1 MASDLGDA
9 SVLEPPPVPPLETW
23 APSRKGN
30 RKGGLPEAKR
40 KGRAKRLNKDAEELL
55 SSLQRLDLTTE
66 CTVPVGTGLVWDER
80 MTEFRCL
87 WDESFP
93 ECPERL
99 VAIRGKLLQW
109 DLLERCVLV
118 TAQEISEEE
127 ILLAHSQEYL
137 DLMKS
142 TEAMSEAELK
152 SLSDTYDSV
161 YLHPNSYHC
170 ACLAAGSVLQLVE
183 KVWSGELRNGLA
195 VVRPPGHHAQ
205 RNKMDGYC
213 MFNNV
218 GIAAQYARQKLG
230 VERVLIVDWDVHHG
244 QGTQYLFEDNPSVLY
259 FSIHRYE
266 GGSFWPHLP
275 ESDSHAMGRGRGE
288 GYNINVPWNQVGM
301 RDADYLSAFL
311 HILLPVALEFQPQL
325 VLVAAGFDSV
335 IGDPKG
341 EMAAT
346 SACFAHLTHLL
357 MPLSGGKVVLSLEG
371 GYNLQ
376 SLAEGTCT
384 VLKTLLGDPC
394 PLLESPLAP
403 CRSALR
409 SVSRTLAAHGKHWK
423 SLRRIGVD
431 APQQNGGEV
440 RAALPS
446 PRALPGAVILSRS
459 ATEPM
464 RLRPASCTGL
474 VYDEK
479 MMEHYNMWDSQHPE
493 LPQRVSRIF
502 QRHGELRLTERCS
515 RLPARLASE
524 EELRMCHSP
533 AYVETVKS
541 TAAMKPRDLHR
552 QGDRYN
558 SIYICASSYECARL
572 AAGSA
577 FSAVEAVLSGEV
589 QNAVAIVRP
598 PGHHAEPDVACG
610 FCFFNSVALAARY
623 AQRLAR
629 RPMRVLILDWDVHH
643 GNGTQ
648 HMFEDDPSVL
658 YVSLHRYDNGTFFP
672 TSEDADYTRVGAGPG
687 EGFTLNVPWNC
698 PRMGDPEY
706 LAAFHQIVMPVCYEF
721 NPELV
726 LVSAGFDAARGD
738 PLGGC
743 LVSPECYAHMTHM
756 LLGLAGGKV
765 AVVLEGGYNLES
777 ISESMTMCTR
787 SLLGD
792 PPPPLGRLKAP
803 HPSALQ
809 SLARVAAVH
818 RKYWACLRLEVPAP
832 LWEKPRTRAAKG
844 TPVPGEMPPE
854 PPQELLRSP
863 TAQPVEEMVDEAEA
877 ALGSLQL
884 EDNPAEEGETA
895 SSSLSPDSSP
905 VGQEARGCPEGAEP
919 AEDPQRDGTSAGSS
933 SGEVESPDNEA
944 EVSPPD
950 LSSTPNENHLL
961 DEATGGFSPPG
972 SSQKEEDLADGGQ
985 FYAVTPLPWCP
996 HLDAVLPVPPTGLN
1010 VLESC
1015 AECGSKAENWVCLVC
1030 YKVCC
1035 GRYINQHMVA
1045 HNSES
1050 GHPLVLSFAD
1060 LSAWCYECQA
1070 YIHHQIL
1077 FEAKSQAHKVKFGVD
1092 MMIPAHKENS
1102 LDLPPTPTEN
1112 HLLDE
1117 ATGGSSPPG
1126 SSQKEEDLA
1135 DGGQFYA
1142 VTPLPWCPHLDA
1154 VLPVPPTGLN
1164 VLESCAECGSK
1175 AENWVCL
1182 VCYKVCCGRYI
1193 NQHMVAHNS
1202 ESGHPLVL
1210 SFADL
1215 SAWCYE
1221 CQAYIHHQT
1230 LFEAKS
1236 QAHKVKFGVDMMI
1249 SA

>member
-1 MASDLGDA
+1 MASDVGDA
-9 SVLEPPPVPPLETW
+9 QIIEPPSVSPLETR
-23 APSRKGN
+23 APMRKTKK
-30 RKGGLPEAKR
+30 KGGLPDAKR
-40 KGRAKRLNKDAEELL
+40 KGRAKRLNKDAEDLL
-55 SSLQRLDLTTE
+55 SSMQRLDLTTE
-66 CTVPVGTGLVWDER
+66 CATPVGTGLVWDER
-80 MTEFRCL
+80 MTQFHCT

-99 VAIRGKLLQW
+99 VAIRDKLLQCG
-109 DLLERCVLV
+109 LLERCIPVE
-118 TAQEISEEE
+118 AQEISEEE
-127 ILLAHSQEYL
+127 ILLVHSPEYL
-137 DLMKS
+137 ALMKS
-142 TEAMSEAELK
+142 TETMSEAELR

-161 YLHPNSYHC
+161 YLHPNSYRC

-183 KVWSGELRNGLA
+183 KVLAGKLRNGLA
-195 VVRPPGHHAQ
+195 LVRPPGHHAQ
-205 RNKMDGYC
+205 CDKMDGYC

-244 QGTQYLFEDNPSVLY
+244 QGTQYLFEDNPSILY

-266 GGSFWPHLP
+266 GGSFWPHLLD
-275 ESDSHAMGRGRGE
+275 SDSHAVGRGRGE
-288 GYNINVPWNQVGM
+288 GYNINLPWNQIGM

-341 EMAAT
+341 EMSAT
-346 SACFAHLTHLL
+346 PACFAHLTHLL
-357 MPLSGGKVVLSLEG
+357 MPLSGGKLVLSLEG

-376 SLAEGTCT
+376 SLAEGTCA
-384 VLKTLLGDPC
+384 VLKALLGDPC
-394 PLLESPLAP
+394 PLLESPLTP
-403 CRSALR
+403 CASALC
-409 SVSRTLAAHGKHWK
+409 SISQTLAVHSKYWK
-423 SLRRIGVD
+423 NLRRTSTDV
-431 APQQNGGEV
+431 PRENGGEAGTV
-440 RAALPS
+440 FPPGHPLPAAE
-446 PRALPGAVILSRS
+446 ILSKS
-459 ATEPM
+459 AAELMLP
-464 RLRPASCTGL
+464 RPPSCTGL

-479 MMEHYNMWDSQHPE
+479 MTEHYNMWDSQHPE

-502 QRHGELRLTERCS
+502 QRHGELRLTERCC

-524 EELRMCHSP
+524 EELRMCHSL

-552 QGDRYN
+552 QGDQYN
-558 SIYICASSYECARL
+558 SIFICASSYECARL

-577 FSAVEAVLSGEV
+577 FSAVEAVLSGQV

-598 PGHHAEPDVACG
+598 PGHHAESDTACG

-623 AQRLAR
+623 AQRLAG
-629 RPMRVLILDWDVHH
+629 RPMRVMILDWDVHH

-672 TSEDADYTRVGAGPG
+672 TSEDADYDRVGLGPG

-706 LAAFHQIVMPVCYEF
+706 LAAFHQIVMPVSYEF

-743 LVSPECYAHMTHM
+743 LVTPECYAHMTHL

-792 PPPPLGRLKAP
+792 PLPPLGRLKAP

-809 SLARVAAVH
+809 SLANAAAVH
-818 RKYWACLRLEVPAP
+818 RKYWASLRLEVPAP
-832 LWEKPRTRAAKG
+832 LWEKPRTRAGKG
-844 TPVPGEMPPE
+844 TPIPDEIPPE
-854 PPQELLRSP
+854 APQKLLQSP
-863 TAQPVEEMVDEAEA
+863 SAQPVNTLNDAVL
-877 ALGSLQL
+877 ALSSLQL
-884 EDNPAEEGETA
+884 EDRLVEEAETA

-905 VGQEARGCPEGAEP
+905 VGEEVGASPGEAEP
-919 AEDPQRDGTSAGSS
+919 AVDAQKEGMSTGSS
-933 SGEVESPDNEA
+933 TGGAESPGKEA
-944 EVSPPD
+944 EVSPPASPPM
-950 LSSTPNENHLL
+950 LAEVILL
-961 DEATGGFSPPG
+961 DEAAGGC
-972 SSQKEEDLADGGQ
+972 SSSCDPLEEDLADEGL

-996 HLDAVLPVPPTGLN
+996 HLDSVLPVPSLGLN
-1010 VLESC
+1010 VLEPC
-1015 AECGSKAENWVCLVC
+1015 AECGSMAENWVCLIC

-1035 GRYINQHMVA
+1035 GRYIKQHMVA

-1060 LSAWCYECQA
+1060 LSVWCYGCQA
-1070 YIHHQIL
+1070 YVHHPIL
-1077 FEAKSQAHKVKFGVD
+1077 FEAKSQAHRLKFGMD
-1092 MMIPAHKENS
+1092 M
-1102 LDLPPTPTEN
+1102 
-1112 HLLDE
+1112 
-1117 ATGGSSPPG
+1117 
-1126 SSQKEEDLA
+1126 
-1135 DGGQFYA
+1135 A
-1142 VTPLPWCPHLDA
+1142 VP
-1154 VLPVPPTGLN
+1154 
-1164 VLESCAECGSK
+1164 S
-1175 AENWVCL
+1175 
-1182 VCYKVCCGRYI
+1182 
-1193 NQHMVAHNS
+1193 
-1202 ESGHPLVL
+1202 
-1210 SFADL
+1210 
-1215 SAWCYE
+1215 
-1221 CQAYIHHQT
+1221 
-1230 LFEAKS
+1230 
-1236 QAHKVKFGVDMMI
+1236 
-1249 SA
+1249 

>member
-1 MASDLGDA
+1 MASDLGNACILDPP
-9 SVLEPPPVPPLETW
+9 SVPHVEPQVPQ
-23 APSRKGN
+23 KKIN

-40 KGRAKRLNKDAEELL
+40 KGRAKRQNKDAEELL
-55 SSLQRLDLTTE
+55 MGMQRLDLITE
-66 CTVPVGTGLVWDER
+66 CTVPVGTGLVLDER
-80 MTEFRCL
+80 MTKFYCP

-99 VAIRGKLLQW
+99 VAIQDKLLQCG
-109 DLLERCVLV
+109 LLERCVSVL
-118 TAQEISEEE
+118 AQEISEEE

-137 DLMKS
+137 ALMKS
-142 TEAMSEAELK
+142 TKTMSEDELR

-170 ACLAAGSVLQLVE
+170 ACLAAGSVLQLVK
-183 KVWSGELRNGLA
+183 KVLSGELRNGLA

-205 RNKMDGYC
+205 HNKMDGYC
-213 MFNNV
+213 MFNSV

-266 GGSFWPHLP
+266 GGNFWPHLL
-275 ESDSHAMGRGRGE
+275 ESDSHAVGRGRGE
-288 GYNINVPWNQVGM
+288 GYNINVPWDQIGM

-341 EMAAT
+341 EMST
-346 SACFAHLTHLL
+346 TPGCFAHLTHLL
-357 MPLSGGKVVLSLEG
+357 MLLSGGKLVLSLEG

-384 VLKTLLGDPC
+384 VLKALLGDPC
-394 PLLESPLAP
+394 PLLESPLTP
-403 CRSALR
+403 CSSALL
-409 SVSRTLAAHGKHWK
+409 SVSQTLAVHSKYWK
-423 SLRRIGVD
+423 SLRRISVD
-431 APQQNGGEV
+431 VPQANGGELSEV
-440 RAALPS
+440 LQPAS
-446 PRALPGAVILSRS
+446 PASLNEILSKSAAELMRS
-459 ATEPM
+459 QPPS
-464 RLRPASCTGL
+464 RTGL

-479 MMEHYNMWDSQHPE
+479 MTEHYNMWDSQHPE

-502 QRHGELRLTERCS
+502 QRHGELRLTERCC

-524 EELRMCHSP
+524 EELRMCHSL

-541 TAAMKPRDLHR
+541 TATMKPRDLHR
-552 QGDRYN
+552 QGDQYN
-558 SIYICASSYECARL
+558 SIYICTSSYECARL

-577 FSAVEAVLSGEV
+577 FSAVEAVLSQKV

-598 PGHHAEPDVACG
+598 PGHHAESDTACG

-623 AQRLAR
+623 AQRLAG
-629 RPMRVLILDWDVHH
+629 RPMRVMILDWDVHH

-648 HMFEDDPSVL
+648 HMFENDPSVL
-658 YVSLHRYDNGTFFP
+658 YVSIHRYDNGTFFP
-672 TSEDADYTRVGAGPG
+672 TSDDADYDRVGLGPG
-687 EGFTLNVPWNC
+687 KGFTLNVPWNC

-706 LAAFHQIVMPVCYEF
+706 LAAFHQIVMPVGYEF

-743 LVSPECYAHMTHM
+743 LVTPECYAYMTHL

-765 AVVLEGGYNLES
+765 VVVLEGGYNLES

-792 PPPPLGRLKAP
+792 PPPTMGRLKVP

-809 SLARVAAVH
+809 SLACVASVH
-818 RKYWACLRLEVPAP
+818 RKYWTSLRLEVPAP
-832 LWEKPRTRAAKG
+832 LWEKPRTRAGKG
-844 TPVPGEMPPE
+844 TPIADEFPIK
-854 PPQELLRSP
+854 PPQELFQSP
-863 TAQPVEEMVDEAEA
+863 ITQPGKTDDDVVLALSSLQIEDKPVEEGD
-877 ALGSLQL
+877 
-884 EDNPAEEGETA
+884 TA
-895 SSSLSPDSSP
+895 SSSLSPASSS
-905 VGQEARGCPEGAEP
+905 VGEEAQPKVGGSSEETEP
-919 AEDPQRDGTSAGSS
+919 ADDSQRESMSTGSS
-933 SGEVESPDNEA
+933 SGDVESSDKEA
-944 EVSPPD
+944 EVSPPNQPPQ
-950 LSSTPNENHLL
+950 TVEVEIELL
-961 DEATGGFSPPG
+961 DEATGGC
-972 SSQKEEDLADGGQ
+972 SSFCKKLEDNLEDGGL

-996 HLDAVLPVPPTGLN
+996 HLESVLPVPPAGLS
-1010 VLESC
+1010 VLEPCS
-1015 AECGSKAENWVCLVC
+1015 ECGSIAENWVCLVC

-1035 GRYINQHMVA
+1035 GRYINQHMLA

-1070 YIHHQIL
+1070 YVHH
-1077 FEAKSQAHKVKFGVD
+1077 
-1092 MMIPAHKENS
+1092 P
-1102 LDLPPTPTEN
+1102 
-1112 HLLDE
+1112 
-1117 ATGGSSPPG
+1117 
-1126 SSQKEEDLA
+1126 
-1135 DGGQFYA
+1135 
-1142 VTPLPWCPHLDA
+1142 
-1154 VLPVPPTGLN
+1154 
-1164 VLESCAECGSK
+1164 
-1175 AENWVCL
+1175 
-1182 VCYKVCCGRYI
+1182 
-1193 NQHMVAHNS
+1193 
-1202 ESGHPLVL
+1202 
-1210 SFADL
+1210 
-1215 SAWCYE
+1215 
-1221 CQAYIHHQT
+1221 T

-1236 QAHKVKFGVDMMI
+1236 LAHKMKFGVDMAAP
-1249 SA
+1249 S

>member
-1 MASDLGDA
+1 MASDVGDA
-9 SVLEPPPVPPLETW
+9 QIIEPPSVSPLETR
-23 APSRKGN
+23 APTRKTKK
-30 RKGGLPEAKR
+30 KGGLPDAKR
-40 KGRAKRLNKDAEELL
+40 KGRAKRLNKDAEDLL
-55 SSLQRLDLTTE
+55 SSMQRLDLTTE
-66 CTVPVGTGLVWDER
+66 CATPVGTGLVWDER
-80 MTEFRCL
+80 MTQFHCT

-99 VAIRGKLLQW
+99 VAIRDKLLQCG
-109 DLLERCVLV
+109 LLERCIPVE
-118 TAQEISEEE
+118 AQEISEEE
-127 ILLAHSQEYL
+127 ILLVHSPEYL
-137 DLMKS
+137 ALMKS
-142 TEAMSEAELK
+142 TETMSEAELR

-161 YLHPNSYHC
+161 YLHPNSYRC

-183 KVWSGELRNGLA
+183 KVLAGKLRNGLA
-195 VVRPPGHHAQ
+195 LVRPPGHHAQ
-205 RNKMDGYC
+205 RDKMDGYC

-244 QGTQYLFEDNPSVLY
+244 QGTQYLFEDNPSILY

-266 GGSFWPHLP
+266 GGSFWPHLLD
-275 ESDSHAMGRGRGE
+275 SDSHAVGRGRGE
-288 GYNINVPWNQVGM
+288 GYNINLPWNQIGM

-341 EMAAT
+341 EMSAT
-346 SACFAHLTHLL
+346 PACFAHLTHLL
-357 MPLSGGKVVLSLEG
+357 MPLSGGKLVLSLEG

-376 SLAEGTCT
+376 SLAEGTCA
-384 VLKTLLGDPC
+384 VLKALLGDPC
-394 PLLESPLAP
+394 PLLESPLTP
-403 CRSALR
+403 CASALC
-409 SVSRTLAAHGKHWK
+409 SISQTLAVHSKYWK
-423 SLRRIGVD
+423 NLRRTSTDV
-431 APQQNGGEV
+431 PRENGGEAGTV
-440 RAALPS
+440 FPPGHPLPAAE
-446 PRALPGAVILSRS
+446 ILSKS
-459 ATEPM
+459 AAELMLP
-464 RLRPASCTGL
+464 RPPSCTGL

-479 MMEHYNMWDSQHPE
+479 MTEHYNMWDSQHPE

-502 QRHGELRLTERCS
+502 QRHGELRLTERCC

-524 EELRMCHSP
+524 EELRMCHSL

-552 QGDRYN
+552 QGDQYN
-558 SIYICASSYECARL
+558 SIFICASSYECARL

-577 FSAVEAVLSGEV
+577 FSAVEAVLSGQV

-598 PGHHAEPDVACG
+598 PGHHAESDTACG

-623 AQRLAR
+623 AQRLAG
-629 RPMRVLILDWDVHH
+629 RPMRVMILDWDVHH

-672 TSEDADYTRVGAGPG
+672 TSEDADYDRVGLGPG

-706 LAAFHQIVMPVCYEF
+706 LAAFHQIVMPVSYEF

-743 LVSPECYAHMTHM
+743 LVTPECYAHMTHL

-792 PPPPLGRLKAP
+792 PLPPLGRLKAP

-809 SLARVAAVH
+809 SLANAAAVH
-818 RKYWACLRLEVPAP
+818 RKYWASLRLEVPAP
-832 LWEKPRTRAAKG
+832 LWEKPRTRAGKG
-844 TPVPGEMPPE
+844 TPIPDEIPPE
-854 PPQELLRSP
+854 APQKLLQSP
-863 TAQPVEEMVDEAEA
+863 GAQPVNTLNDAVL
-877 ALGSLQL
+877 ALSSLQL
-884 EDNPAEEGETA
+884 EDRLAEEAETA

-905 VGQEARGCPEGAEP
+905 VGEEVGASPGEAEP
-919 AEDPQRDGTSAGSS
+919 AVDTQKEGMSTGSS
-933 SGEVESPDNEA
+933 TGGAESPGKEA
-944 EVSPPD
+944 EVSPPAGPPM
-950 LSSTPNENHLL
+950 LAEVILL
-961 DEATGGFSPPG
+961 DEAAGGC
-972 SSQKEEDLADGGQ
+972 SSSCDPLEEDLADEGL

-996 HLDAVLPVPPTGLN
+996 HLDSVLPVPSLGLN
-1010 VLESC
+1010 VLEPC
-1015 AECGSKAENWVCLVC
+1015 AECGSMAENWVCLIC

-1035 GRYINQHMVA
+1035 GRYIKQHMVA

-1060 LSAWCYECQA
+1060 LSVWCYGCQA
-1070 YIHHQIL
+1070 YVHHPIL
-1077 FEAKSQAHKVKFGVD
+1077 FEAKSQAHRLKFGVD
-1092 MMIPAHKENS
+1092 M
-1102 LDLPPTPTEN
+1102 
-1112 HLLDE
+1112 
-1117 ATGGSSPPG
+1117 
-1126 SSQKEEDLA
+1126 
-1135 DGGQFYA
+1135 A
-1142 VTPLPWCPHLDA
+1142 VP
-1154 VLPVPPTGLN
+1154 
-1164 VLESCAECGSK
+1164 S
-1175 AENWVCL
+1175 
-1182 VCYKVCCGRYI
+1182 
-1193 NQHMVAHNS
+1193 
-1202 ESGHPLVL
+1202 
-1210 SFADL
+1210 
-1215 SAWCYE
+1215 
-1221 CQAYIHHQT
+1221 
-1230 LFEAKS
+1230 
-1236 QAHKVKFGVDMMI
+1236 
-1249 SA
+1249 

>member
-1 MASDLGDA
+1 MPRVQFCKSGLDKKRNYPFW
-9 SVLEPPPVPPLETW
+9 SVKERRGLLPLLTPCATSW
-23 APSRKGN
+23 LPQRKTKK
-30 RKGGLPEAKR
+30 KGGLPDAKR
-40 KGRAKRLNKDAEELL
+40 KGRAKRLNKDAEDLL
-55 SSLQRLDLTTE
+55 SSMQRLDLTTE
-66 CTVPVGTGLVWDER
+66 CATPVGTGLVWDER
-80 MTEFRCL
+80 MTQFHCT

-99 VAIRGKLLQW
+99 VAIRDKLLQCG
-109 DLLERCVLV
+109 LLERCIPENNRH
-118 TAQEISEEE
+118 AHDEE
-127 ILLAHSQEYL
+127 LMSHSHPEYL
-137 DLMKS
+137 ALMKS
-142 TEAMSEAELK
+142 TETMSEAELR

-161 YLHPNSYHC
+161 YLHPNSYRC

-183 KVWSGELRNGLA
+183 KVLAGKLRNGLA
-195 VVRPPGHHAQ
+195 LVRPPGHHAQ
-205 RNKMDGYC
+205 CDKMDGYC

-244 QGTQYLFEDNPSVLY
+244 QGTQYLFEDNPSILY

-266 GGSFWPHLP
+266 GGSFWPHLLD
-275 ESDSHAMGRGRGE
+275 SDSHAVGRGRGE
-288 GYNINVPWNQVGM
+288 GYNINLPWNQIGM

-341 EMAAT
+341 EMSAT
-346 SACFAHLTHLL
+346 PACFAHLTHLL
-357 MPLSGGKVVLSLEG
+357 MPLSGGKLVLSLEG

-376 SLAEGTCT
+376 SLAEGTCA
-384 VLKTLLGDPC
+384 VLKALLGDPC
-394 PLLESPLAP
+394 PLLESPLTP
-403 CRSALR
+403 CA
-409 SVSRTLAAHGKHWK
+409 SRGTQIPYF
-423 SLRRIGVD
+423 SLPSLHNDSGTDVPRE
-431 APQQNGGEV
+431 NGGEAGTV
-440 RAALPS
+440 FPPGHPLPAAE
-446 PRALPGAVILSRS
+446 ILSKS
-459 ATEPM
+459 AAELMLP
-464 RLRPASCTGL
+464 RPPSCTGL

-479 MMEHYNMWDSQHPE
+479 MTEHYNMWDSQHPE

-502 QRHGELRLTERCS
+502 QRHGELRLTERCC

-524 EELRMCHSP
+524 EELRMCHSL

-552 QGDRYN
+552 QGDQYN
-558 SIYICASSYECARL
+558 SIFICASSYECARL

-577 FSAVEAVLSGEV
+577 FSAVEAVLSGQV

-598 PGHHAEPDVACG
+598 PGHHAESDTACG

-623 AQRLAR
+623 AQRLAG
-629 RPMRVLILDWDVHH
+629 RPMRVMILDWDVHH

-672 TSEDADYTRVGAGPG
+672 TSEDADYDRVGLGPG

-706 LAAFHQIVMPVCYEF
+706 LAAFHQIVMPVSYEF

-743 LVSPECYAHMTHM
+743 LVTPECYAHMTHL

-792 PPPPLGRLKAP
+792 PLPPLGRLKAP

-809 SLARVAAVH
+809 SLANAAAVH
-818 RKYWACLRLEVPAP
+818 RKYWASLRLEGELSLSCPP
-832 LWEKPRTRAAKG
+832 L
-844 TPVPGEMPPE
+844 
-854 PPQELLRSP
+854 
-863 TAQPVEEMVDEAEA
+863 AQPVNTLNDAVL
-877 ALGSLQL
+877 ALSSLQL
-884 EDNPAEEGETA
+884 EDRLVEEAETA

-905 VGQEARGCPEGAEP
+905 VGEEVGASPGEAEP
-919 AEDPQRDGTSAGSS
+919 AVDAQKEGMSTGSS
-933 SGEVESPDNEA
+933 TGGAESPGKEA
-944 EVSPPD
+944 EG
-950 LSSTPNENHLL
+950 L
-961 DEATGGFSPPG
+961 
-972 SSQKEEDLADGGQ
+972 

-996 HLDAVLPVPPTGLN
+996 HLDSVLPVPSLGLN
-1010 VLESC
+1010 VLEPC
-1015 AECGSKAENWVCLVC
+1015 AECGSMAENWVCLIC

-1035 GRYINQHMVA
+1035 GRYIKQHMVA

-1060 LSAWCYECQA
+1060 LSVWCYGCQA
-1070 YIHHQIL
+1070 YVHHPVSCVVL
-1077 FEAKSQAHKVKFGVD
+1077 WSFFHPFLSQRFA
-1092 MMIPAHKENS
+1092 
-1102 LDLPPTPTEN
+1102 
-1112 HLLDE
+1112 LLLGN
-1117 ATGGSSPPG
+1117 T
-1126 SSQKEEDLA
+1126 K
-1135 DGGQFYA
+1135 
-1142 VTPLPWCPHLDA
+1142 
-1154 VLPVPPTGLN
+1154 PV
-1164 VLESCAECGSK
+1164 
-1175 AENWVCL
+1175 
-1182 VCYKVCCGRYI
+1182 
-1193 NQHMVAHNS
+1193 
-1202 ESGHPLVL
+1202 
-1210 SFADL
+1210 
-1215 SAWCYE
+1215 
-1221 CQAYIHHQT
+1221 
-1230 LFEAKS
+1230 
-1236 QAHKVKFGVDMMI
+1236 
-1249 SA
+1249 

>member
-1 MASDLGDA
+1 MASDVGDA
-9 SVLEPPPVPPLETW
+9 QIIEPPSVSPLETR
-23 APSRKGN
+23 APT
-30 RKGGLPEAKR
+30 
-40 KGRAKRLNKDAEELL
+40 
-55 SSLQRLDLTTE
+55 DLTTE
-66 CTVPVGTGLVWDER
+66 CATPVGTGLVWDER
-80 MTEFRCL
+80 MTQFHCT

-99 VAIRGKLLQW
+99 VAIRDKLLQCG
-109 DLLERCVLV
+109 LLERCIPVE
-118 TAQEISEEE
+118 AQEISEEE
-127 ILLAHSQEYL
+127 ILLVHSPEYL
-137 DLMKS
+137 ALMKS
-142 TEAMSEAELK
+142 TETMSEAELR

-161 YLHPNSYHC
+161 YLHPNSYRC

-183 KVWSGELRNGLA
+183 KVLAGKLRNGLA
-195 VVRPPGHHAQ
+195 LVRPPGHHAQ
-205 RNKMDGYC
+205 RDKMDGYC

-244 QGTQYLFEDNPSVLY
+244 QGTQYLFEDNPSILY

-266 GGSFWPHLP
+266 GGSFWPHLLD
-275 ESDSHAMGRGRGE
+275 SDSHAVGRGRGE
-288 GYNINVPWNQVGM
+288 GYNINLPWNQIGM

-341 EMAAT
+341 EMSAT
-346 SACFAHLTHLL
+346 PACFAHLTHLL
-357 MPLSGGKVVLSLEG
+357 MPLSGGKLVLSLEG

-376 SLAEGTCT
+376 SLAEGTCA
-384 VLKTLLGDPC
+384 VLKALLGDPC
-394 PLLESPLAP
+394 PLLESPLTP
-403 CRSALR
+403 CASALC
-409 SVSRTLAAHGKHWK
+409 SISQTLAVHSKYWK
-423 SLRRIGVD
+423 NLRRTSTDV
-431 APQQNGGEV
+431 PRENGGEAGTV
-440 RAALPS
+440 FPPGHPLPAAE
-446 PRALPGAVILSRS
+446 ILSKS
-459 ATEPM
+459 AAELMLP
-464 RLRPASCTGL
+464 RPPSCTGL

-479 MMEHYNMWDSQHPE
+479 MTEHYNMWDSQHPE

-502 QRHGELRLTERCS
+502 QRHGELRLTERCC

-524 EELRMCHSP
+524 EELRMCHSL

-552 QGDRYN
+552 QGDQYN
-558 SIYICASSYECARL
+558 SIFICASSYECARL

-577 FSAVEAVLSGEV
+577 FSAVEAVLSGQV

-598 PGHHAEPDVACG
+598 PGHHAESDTACG

-623 AQRLAR
+623 AQRLAG
-629 RPMRVLILDWDVHH
+629 RPMRVMILDWDVHH

-672 TSEDADYTRVGAGPG
+672 TSEDADYDRVGLGPG

-706 LAAFHQIVMPVCYEF
+706 LAAFHQIVMPVSYEF

-743 LVSPECYAHMTHM
+743 LVTPECYAHMTHL

-792 PPPPLGRLKAP
+792 PLPPLGRLKAP

-809 SLARVAAVH
+809 SLANAAAVH
-818 RKYWACLRLEVPAP
+818 RKYWASLRLEVPAP
-832 LWEKPRTRAAKG
+832 LWEKPRTRAGKG
-844 TPVPGEMPPE
+844 TPIPDEIPPE
-854 PPQELLRSP
+854 APQKLLQSP
-863 TAQPVEEMVDEAEA
+863 GAQPVNTLNDAVL
-877 ALGSLQL
+877 ALSSLQL
-884 EDNPAEEGETA
+884 EDRLAEEAETA

-905 VGQEARGCPEGAEP
+905 VGEEVGASPGEAEP
-919 AEDPQRDGTSAGSS
+919 AVDTQKEGMSTGSS
-933 SGEVESPDNEA
+933 TGGAESPGKEA
-944 EVSPPD
+944 EVSPPAGPPM
-950 LSSTPNENHLL
+950 LAEVILL
-961 DEATGGFSPPG
+961 DEAAGGC
-972 SSQKEEDLADGGQ
+972 SSSCDPLEEDLADEGL

-996 HLDAVLPVPPTGLN
+996 HLDSVLPVPSLGLN
-1010 VLESC
+1010 VLEPC
-1015 AECGSKAENWVCLVC
+1015 AECGSMAENWVCLIC

-1035 GRYINQHMVA
+1035 GRYIKQHMVA

-1060 LSAWCYECQA
+1060 LSVWCYGCQA
-1070 YIHHQIL
+1070 YVHHPIL
-1077 FEAKSQAHKVKFGVD
+1077 FEAKSQAHRLKFGVD
-1092 MMIPAHKENS
+1092 M
-1102 LDLPPTPTEN
+1102 
-1112 HLLDE
+1112 
-1117 ATGGSSPPG
+1117 
-1126 SSQKEEDLA
+1126 
-1135 DGGQFYA
+1135 A
-1142 VTPLPWCPHLDA
+1142 VP
-1154 VLPVPPTGLN
+1154 
-1164 VLESCAECGSK
+1164 S
-1175 AENWVCL
+1175 
-1182 VCYKVCCGRYI
+1182 
-1193 NQHMVAHNS
+1193 
-1202 ESGHPLVL
+1202 
-1210 SFADL
+1210 
-1215 SAWCYE
+1215 
-1221 CQAYIHHQT
+1221 
-1230 LFEAKS
+1230 
-1236 QAHKVKFGVDMMI
+1236 
-1249 SA
+1249 